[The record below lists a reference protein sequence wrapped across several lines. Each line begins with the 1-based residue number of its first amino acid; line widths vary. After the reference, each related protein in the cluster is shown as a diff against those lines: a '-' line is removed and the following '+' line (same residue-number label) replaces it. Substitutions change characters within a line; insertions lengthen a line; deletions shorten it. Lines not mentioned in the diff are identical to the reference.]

1 MFENRV
7 LRIMCG
13 PKGKKTKEEL
23 GGGDCIMRGSF
34 ISTLRVVLLGRSNQ
48 KGCDRKDM
56 QHA

>member
-23 GGGDCIMRGSF
+23 GGGLHNEG
-34 ISTLRVVLLGRSNQ
+34 LLYFYSSCSIIRTIKSEG
-48 KGCDRKDM
+48 M
-56 QHA
+56 